1 MIKNIFLKKPISKD
15 YKINKSIDFIKNK
28 LESDKNK
35 SFYYKTLWKEE
46 FQISL
51 NFSFG
56 SDLLTDANYQSKSD
70 IKARGR
76 FKELEPNLT
85 TFKLET
91 EYPYLL
97 VTCLAFMFFAI
108 ILGKIFIEP
117 TIPIEFALLPILI
130 FFGIGHFV
138 NSEYER
144 LFKNFDA
151 YCNQL
156 NLL

>member
-1 MIKNIFLKKPISKD
+1 MIKNIFLKTPILKE

-28 LESDKNK
+28 LESDKSK
-35 SFYYKTLWKEE
+35 SFYYKTLWNKE

-56 SDLLTDANYQSKSD
+56 SNLLIDANYQSKSD
-70 IKARGR
+70 IKARGK

-91 EYPYLL
+91 EYPYMF
-97 VTCLAFMFFAI
+97 VTCLALMFFAI

-117 TIPIEFALLPILI
+117 TIPIEFALLPILM
-130 FFGIGHFV
+130 FFGVGYFV

-151 YCNQL
+151 YCNKL
-156 NLL
+156 NSL